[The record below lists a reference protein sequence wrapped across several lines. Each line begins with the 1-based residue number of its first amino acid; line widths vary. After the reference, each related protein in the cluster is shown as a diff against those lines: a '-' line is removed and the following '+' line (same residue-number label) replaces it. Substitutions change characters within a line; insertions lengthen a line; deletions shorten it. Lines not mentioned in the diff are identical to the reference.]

1 MYNNCKPCLTIREF
15 FKIVYRNV
23 TKAYRNI
30 RDELAAYKRI
40 NQTACVISEQAES
53 MRKVGGSILKV
64 PYAIYP
70 PVVEY
75 NPEKAKA
82 VQEEIEKALGITN
95 PNHDN
100 QIRTDK

>member
-15 FKIVYRNV
+15 FKIVYRNAV
-23 TKAYRNI
+23 KAYRNI

-70 PVVEY
+70 PSVEY
-75 NPEKAKA
+75 NPEKAKS
-82 VQEEIEKALGITN
+82 VQEEIEKTLEELNIKYD
-95 PNHDN
+95 H